1 MKTKIRDLLI
11 FNLIAVTFLY
21 CYMFILYPE
30 NFSFFVCNEF
40 VSNYSEYFK
49 ISFFIPISCDLEL
62 YLVGVRDISSIVE
75 FDYNYQTRPLYLL
88 YLKIFYS
95 LFKNFIVNV
104 TLLNFITFLI
114 AHLVIVNI
122 TFFIF
127 INSFNRNKL
136 FLSNWRKYSALFILL
151 LNPIFKFGIFDSS
164 HQTLTFL
171 QLVLS
176 FYLLQKNITLN
187 KKGYFIAFILGL
199 LSLANMTFMI

>member
-11 FNLIAVTFLY
+11 FNLITVTFLY

-88 YLKIFYS
+88 YLKIFSDCLHIVSQNIS
-95 LFKNFIVNV
+95 LFYR
-104 TLLNFITFLI
+104 
-114 AHLVIVNI
+114 
-122 TFFIF
+122 TFFCQNF
-127 INSFNRNKL
+127 
-136 FLSNWRKYSALFILL
+136 
-151 LNPIFKFGIFDSS
+151 
-164 HQTLTFL
+164 
-171 QLVLS
+171 
-176 FYLLQKNITLN
+176 
-187 KKGYFIAFILGL
+187 AFEIQ
-199 LSLANMTFMI
+199 SQ